1 MKTKAA
7 DIILF
12 FGIIALL
19 FSIISVFTAVPSTE
33 LSVENGRADLTGI
46 DLSRE
51 VAAVRPERFDY
62 YPGVYLSPGTF
73 GSAPVPR
80 YFTDADKSDY
90 QYGTFR
96 VALCLPAG
104 KTYAIRAMA
113 VNFSQR
119 TWIDGAA
126 QEPMGRPGK
135 TADDTIPAAREAV
148 YVFTPESDTTEIV
161 MQYANFVYRGGG
173 EPYPLYVSSYQ
184 NIARLEQLSLF
195 RVCIIVGCMFTIFVF
210 YLGMYLFF
218 ERRGYFLAFAVS
230 CLAVAVR
237 SLLIGEK
244 FLTGLWPQ
252 VNWYSA
258 MAAEY
263 IGLVVTV
270 SAFILYIAGMFPA
283 LLHKWGLRLYMGFS
297 AAFALLPLLTPPL
310 VYSRFLICY
319 QAVSVL
325 YGIYMIVLLVRHI
338 LKYRELES
346 VLVLAGGGVF
356 LAAIIAEAY
365 FHSRVVR
372 FGLSGIDQPA
382 MMVFIFANM
391 IALAVRYARTEREL
405 LDMTELNRM
414 KTEFLDQ
421 ASHDLK
427 TPMAAMG
434 LALQRLTEVRDEDQ
448 RSRFV
453 SAALKNHADM
463 ARLVGNLL
471 SVARL
476 ETGSQRYRI
485 APLPVEKLCVSI
497 QNKYEDTLEGYGVE
511 LDISA
516 DNLGAILCDENLLWS
531 VLDNLIY
538 NALRY
543 TKRGGTIRVR
553 AKRASEQI
561 VLAVSDTGCGI
572 LPEHLPHIF
581 ERGYMAGDKGGT
593 GMGLYIVK
601 TAMEGMKGSVSADNA
616 RSGGACFT
624 LYFPAKFEKTL
635 EMTDN
640 LK

>member
-7 DIILF
+7 NIVLF

-19 FSIISVFTAVPSTE
+19 FSAISVFTAVPSTE
-33 LSVENGRADLTGI
+33 VSVEGGGADLTGI
-46 DLSRE
+46 DLSRQ

-62 YPGVYLSPGTF
+62 YPGVYLSPGSF
-73 GSAPVPR
+73 DGAPAPR

-96 VALCLPAG
+96 VTLRLPAG
-104 KTYAIRAMA
+104 KTYAVRAMA
-113 VNFSQR
+113 INFSQR
-119 TWIDGAA
+119 TWIDGVE
-126 QEPMGRPGK
+126 QEPVGWPGE
-135 TADDTIPAAREAV
+135 TAKDTVPAAREAV

-195 RVCIIVGCMFTIFVF
+195 RACIIAGCMFTIFVF
-210 YLGMYLFF
+210 YMGMYLFF
-218 ERRGYFLAFAVS
+218 RRRGYFLAFAVS

-244 FLTGLWPQ
+244 FLTRLWPD
-252 VNWYSA
+252 VSWYGA

-270 SAFILYIAGMFPA
+270 SAFILYIAGMFPG
-283 LLHKWGLRLYMGFS
+283 LLHKWGLRLYTGFS
-297 AAFALLPLLTPPL
+297 AAFALLSLVTPPL
-310 VYSRFLICY
+310 IYSRFLIVY

-338 LKYRELES
+338 LKHHELES
-346 VLVLAGGGVF
+346 ALVLAGGGLF

-365 FHSRVVR
+365 LHSRVMR

-414 KTEFLDQ
+414 KTEFLNQ

-427 TPMAAMG
+427 TPVAAMG
-434 LALQRLTEVRDEDQ
+434 LALQRLAEVKDENQ
-448 RSRFV
+448 RGRFV

-485 APLPVEKLCVSI
+485 APLPVEKLCVKI
-497 QNKYEDTLEGYGVE
+497 QEKYEDTLEAHGVE
-511 LDISA
+511 LDVST
-516 DNLGAILCDENLLWS
+516 DTLGEILCDENLLWS

-543 TKRGGTIRVR
+543 TPKGGAIRIKAALEGER
-553 AKRASEQI
+553 I

-601 TAMEGMKGSVSADNA
+601 TAMEGMDGSVTADNA
-616 RSGGACFT
+616 AEGGARFT
-624 LYFPAKFEKTL
+624 LYFPAKFEKAL
-635 EMTDN
+635 EMTDG
-640 LK
+640 L

>member
-7 DIILF
+7 NIVLF

-19 FSIISVFTAVPSTE
+19 FSAISVFTAVPSTE
-33 LSVENGRADLTGI
+33 ISVEGGEADLTEI
-46 DLSRE
+46 DLSHE

-62 YPGVYLSPGTF
+62 YPGVYLSPGSF
-73 GSAPVPR
+73 DGAPAPR

-96 VALCLPAG
+96 VTLRLPAG
-104 KTYAIRAMA
+104 KTYAVQAMA
-113 VNFSQR
+113 INFSQR
-119 TWIDGAA
+119 TWIDGVE
-126 QEPMGRPGK
+126 QEPVGWPGE
-135 TADDTIPAAREAV
+135 TAKDTVPAAREAV

-173 EPYPLYVSSYQ
+173 EPYLLYVSSYQ

-195 RVCIIVGCMFTIFVF
+195 RACIIAGCMFTIFVF
-210 YLGMYLFF
+210 YMGMYLFF
-218 ERRGYFLAFAVS
+218 RRRGYFLAFAVS

-244 FLTGLWPQ
+244 FLTRLWPD
-252 VNWYSA
+252 VSWYGA
-258 MAAEY
+258 MTAEY
-263 IGLVVTV
+263 VGLVVTV
-270 SAFILYIAGMFPA
+270 SAFILYIAGMFPG

-297 AAFALLPLLTPPL
+297 AAFALLSLMTPPL
-310 VYSRFLICY
+310 IYSRFLIVY

-325 YGIYMIVLLVRHI
+325 YGIYMIVLLVRRI
-338 LKYRELES
+338 LKHRELES
-346 VLVLAGGGVF
+346 ALVLAGGGLF

-365 FHSRVVR
+365 LHSRAMR

-391 IALAVRYARTEREL
+391 IALAVRYAKTEREL
-405 LDMTELNRM
+405 ADMTELNRM
-414 KTEFLDQ
+414 KTEFLNQ

-427 TPMAAMG
+427 TPVAAMG
-434 LALQRLTEVRDEDQ
+434 LAIQRLADIKDETQ
-448 RSRFV
+448 RSRFL

-476 ETGSQRYRI
+476 ETGSLHYRV
-485 APLPVEKLCVSI
+485 APLPVEKLCVNI
-497 QNKYEDTLEGYGVE
+497 QNKYEDTLEAHGVE

-516 DNLGAILCDENLLWS
+516 DTLGEILCDENLLWS

-543 TKRGGTIRVR
+543 TPKGGTIRVR
-553 AKRASEQI
+553 AAQEGERIA
-561 VLAVSDTGCGI
+561 LTVSDTGCGI
-572 LPEHLPHIF
+572 SPEHLPHIF

-601 TAMEGMKGSVSADNA
+601 TAMEGMDGSVTAHNA
-616 RSGGACFT
+616 TESGARFT
-624 LYFPAKFEKTL
+624 LYFPTK
-635 EMTDN
+635 
-640 LK
+640 LKNT

>member
-7 DIILF
+7 NIVLF

-19 FSIISVFTAVPSTE
+19 FSAIGVFTAVPSTE
-33 LSVENGRADLTGI
+33 ISVEGGGAGLTGI

-62 YPGVYLSPGTF
+62 YPGVYLSPGSF
-73 GSAPVPR
+73 DGAPAPR
-80 YFTDADKSDY
+80 YFTGADKSDY

-96 VALCLPAG
+96 VTLRLPAG
-104 KTYAIRAMA
+104 KTYAVRAMA
-113 VNFSQR
+113 INFSQR
-119 TWIDGAA
+119 TWIDGVE
-126 QEPMGRPGK
+126 QEPVGWPGE
-135 TADDTIPAAREAV
+135 TAKDTVPAAREAV

-173 EPYPLYVSSYQ
+173 EPYPLYISSYQ
-184 NIARLEQLSLF
+184 NITRLEQLSLF
-195 RVCIIVGCMFTIFVF
+195 RACIIAGCMFTIFVF
-210 YLGMYLFF
+210 YMGMYLFF
-218 ERRGYFLAFAVS
+218 QRRGYFLAFAVS

-244 FLTGLWPQ
+244 FLTRLWPE
-252 VNWYSA
+252 VSWYGA

-270 SAFILYIAGMFPA
+270 SAFILYIAGMFPG
-283 LLHKWGLRLYMGFS
+283 LLHKWGLRLYTGFS
-297 AAFALLPLLTPPL
+297 AAFALLSLATPPL
-310 VYSRFLICY
+310 IYSRFLIVY

-338 LKYRELES
+338 LKHRELES
-346 VLVLAGGGVF
+346 ALVLAGGGLF

-365 FHSRVVR
+365 LHSRVMR

-414 KTEFLDQ
+414 KTEFLNQ

-427 TPMAAMG
+427 TPVAAMG
-434 LALQRLTEVRDEDQ
+434 LALQRLAEVKDENQ
-448 RSRFV
+448 RGRFV
-453 SAALKNHADM
+453 SAALTNHADM

-476 ETGSQRYRI
+476 ETGGLRYRI
-485 APLPVEKLCVSI
+485 APLPVEKLCVKI
-497 QNKYEDTLEGYGVE
+497 QEKYEDTLEAHGVE
-511 LDISA
+511 LDVST
-516 DNLGAILCDENLLWS
+516 DTLGGILCDENLLWS

-543 TKRGGTIRVR
+543 TQKGGVIRVKVAR
-553 AKRASEQI
+553 EDERIA
-561 VLAVSDTGCGI
+561 LAVSDTGCGI

-581 ERGYMAGDKGGT
+581 QRGYMAGDKGGT

-601 TAMEGMKGSVSADNA
+601 TAMEGMDGSVTADNA
-616 RSGGACFT
+616 AEGGALFT
-624 LYFPAKFEKTL
+624 LSFTAKFDKDLAMEA
-635 EMTDN
+635 N
-640 LK
+640 L

>member
-7 DIILF
+7 NIVLF

-19 FSIISVFTAVPSTE
+19 FSAISVFTAVPSTE
-33 LSVENGRADLTGI
+33 ISVEGGGADLTGI
-46 DLSRE
+46 DLSRQ

-62 YPGVYLSPGTF
+62 YPGVYLSPGSF
-73 GSAPVPR
+73 DGAPAPR

-96 VALCLPAG
+96 VTLRLPAG
-104 KTYAIRAMA
+104 KTYAVRAMA
-113 VNFSQR
+113 INFSQR
-119 TWIDGAA
+119 TWIDGVE
-126 QEPMGRPGK
+126 QEPVGWPGE
-135 TADDTIPAAREAV
+135 TAKDTVPAAREAV

-195 RVCIIVGCMFTIFVF
+195 RACIIAGCMFTIFVF
-210 YLGMYLFF
+210 YMGMYLFF
-218 ERRGYFLAFAVS
+218 RRRGYFLAFAVS

-244 FLTGLWPQ
+244 FLTRLWPD
-252 VNWYSA
+252 VSWYGA

-270 SAFILYIAGMFPA
+270 SAFILYIAGMFPG
-283 LLHKWGLRLYMGFS
+283 LLHKWGLRLYTGFS
-297 AAFALLPLLTPPL
+297 AAFALLSLVTPPL
-310 VYSRFLICY
+310 IYSRFLIVY

-338 LKYRELES
+338 LKHRELES
-346 VLVLAGGGVF
+346 ALVLAGGGLF

-365 FHSRVVR
+365 LHSRVMR

-414 KTEFLDQ
+414 KTEFLNQ

-427 TPMAAMG
+427 TPVAAMG
-434 LALQRLTEVRDEDQ
+434 LALQRLAEVKDENQ
-448 RSRFV
+448 RGRFV

-485 APLPVEKLCVSI
+485 APLPVEKLCVKI
-497 QNKYEDTLEGYGVE
+497 QEKYEDTLEAHGVE
-511 LDISA
+511 LDVST
-516 DNLGAILCDENLLWS
+516 DTLGEILCDENLLWS

-543 TKRGGTIRVR
+543 TPKGGAIRIR
-553 AKRASEQI
+553 AALEGERIA
-561 VLAVSDTGCGI
+561 LAVSDTGCGI

-601 TAMEGMKGSVSADNA
+601 TAMEGMDGSVTADNA
-616 RSGGACFT
+616 AEGGARFT
-624 LYFPAKFEKTL
+624 LYFPAKFEKAL
-635 EMTDN
+635 EMTDG
-640 LK
+640 L

>member
-7 DIILF
+7 NTVLF

-19 FSIISVFTAVPSTE
+19 FSAISVFTAVPSTE
-33 LSVENGRADLTGI
+33 ISVEEGGADLTGI

-62 YPGVYLSPGTF
+62 YPGVYLSPGSF
-73 GSAPVPR
+73 DGAPAPR

-96 VALCLPAG
+96 VTLRLSAG
-104 KTYAIRAMA
+104 KTYAVRAMA
-113 VNFSQR
+113 INFSQR
-119 TWIDGAA
+119 TWIDGVE
-126 QEPMGRPGK
+126 QEPVGWPGE
-135 TADDTIPAAREAV
+135 TAKDTIPAAHEAV
-148 YVFTPESDTTEIV
+148 YVFTPGSDTTEIV

-173 EPYPLYVSSYQ
+173 EPYPLYISSYQ

-195 RVCIIVGCMFTIFVF
+195 RACIVVGCMFTIFVF
-210 YLGMYLFF
+210 YMGMYLFF
-218 ERRGYFLAFAVS
+218 QRRGYFLAFAVS

-244 FLTGLWPQ
+244 FLIRLWPD
-252 VNWYSA
+252 VSWYGA

-270 SAFILYIAGMFPA
+270 SAFILYIAGMFPG

-297 AAFALLPLLTPPL
+297 AAFALLSLVTPPL
-310 VYSRFLICY
+310 IYSRFLIVY

-338 LKYRELES
+338 LKHRELES
-346 VLVLAGGGVF
+346 ALVLAGGGLF

-365 FHSRVVR
+365 LHSRVMR

-382 MMVFIFANM
+382 MMVFVFANM

-414 KTEFLDQ
+414 KTEFLNQ

-427 TPMAAMG
+427 TPVAAMG
-434 LALQRLTEVRDEDQ
+434 LALQRLAEVKDENQ
-448 RSRFV
+448 RGRFV
-453 SAALKNHADM
+453 SAALKNQADM

-476 ETGSQRYRI
+476 ETGSLRYRI
-485 APLPVEKLCVSI
+485 APLPMEKLCVKI
-497 QNKYEDTLEGYGVE
+497 QKKYEDTLEAHGVE
-511 LDISA
+511 LDVST
-516 DNLGAILCDENLLWS
+516 DTLGEILCDEDLLWS

-543 TKRGGTIRVR
+543 TQKGGVIRVMATR
-553 AKRASEQI
+553 EGERI
-561 VLAVSDTGCGI
+561 VLVVSDNGCGI

-601 TAMEGMKGSVSADNA
+601 TVMEGMDGSVTADNA
-616 RSGGACFT
+616 TEGGARFT
-624 LYFPAKFEKTL
+624 LYFPAQFEKAL
-635 EMTDN
+635 EMTDG
-640 LK
+640 L

>member
-1 MKTKAA
+1 MKAKAA
-7 DIILF
+7 NIVLF
-12 FGIIALL
+12 FGVIVLL
-19 FSIISVFTAVPSTE
+19 FSVISVFTAVPSTE
-33 LSVENGRADLTGI
+33 ISVEGGGADLTGI
-46 DLSRE
+46 DLSCE

-62 YPGVYLSPGTF
+62 YPGVYLFPGSF
-73 GSAPVPR
+73 DGAPAPR
-80 YFTDADKSDY
+80 YFTDADKFDY

-96 VALCLPAG
+96 VTLRLPAG
-104 KTYAIRAMA
+104 KTYAVRAMA
-113 VNFSQR
+113 INFSQR
-119 TWIDGAA
+119 TWIDGVE
-126 QEPMGRPGK
+126 QEPVGWPGETEK
-135 TADDTIPAAREAV
+135 DTVPAAREAV
-148 YVFTPESDTTEIV
+148 YVFTPGNDTTEIV

-195 RVCIIVGCMFTIFVF
+195 RACIIAGCMFTIFVF
-210 YLGMYLFF
+210 YMGMYLFF
-218 ERRGYFLAFAVS
+218 QRRGYFLAFAVS

-244 FLTGLWPQ
+244 FLTRLWPE
-252 VNWYSA
+252 VSWYGA

-270 SAFILYIAGMFPA
+270 SAFILYIAGMFPG
-283 LLHKWGLRLYMGFS
+283 LLHKWGLKLYMGFS
-297 AAFALLPLLTPPL
+297 AAFALLSFVTPPL
-310 VYSRFLICY
+310 IYSRFLIVY

-338 LKYRELES
+338 LKRRELES
-346 VLVLAGGGVF
+346 ALVLAGGGLF

-365 FHSRVVR
+365 LHSRVMQ
-372 FGLSGIDQPA
+372 FGLSEIDQPA

-414 KTEFLDQ
+414 KTEFLNQ

-427 TPMAAMG
+427 TPVAAMG
-434 LALQRLTEVRDEDQ
+434 LALQRLAEVKDENQ
-448 RSRFV
+448 RGRFV
-453 SAALKNHADM
+453 SAALQNHADM

-476 ETGSQRYRI
+476 ETGSLRYRI
-485 APLPVEKLCVSI
+485 APLPVEKLCVKI
-497 QNKYEDTLEGYGVE
+497 QEKYEDTLEAHGVE
-511 LDISA
+511 LDVST
-516 DNLGAILCDENLLWS
+516 DTLGEILCDENLLWS

-543 TKRGGTIRVR
+543 TPKGGVIRVKVAR
-553 AKRASEQI
+553 EGERI

-581 ERGYMAGDKGGT
+581 RRGYMAGDKGGT
-593 GMGLYIVK
+593 GIGLYIVK
-601 TAMEGMKGSVSADNA
+601 TAMEGMDGGVTADNA
-616 RSGGACFT
+616 AEGGARFT
-624 LYFPAKFEKTL
+624 LYFPTKFSDKIKKH
-635 EMTDN
+635 

>member
-7 DIILF
+7 NIALF

-19 FSIISVFTAVPSTE
+19 FSAISVFTAVPSTE
-33 LSVENGRADLTGI
+33 VSVEGGGADLTGI
-46 DLSRE
+46 YLSRQ
-51 VAAVRPERFDY
+51 VAAIRPERFDY
-62 YPGVYLSPGTF
+62 YPGVYLSPGSF
-73 GSAPVPR
+73 DSAPAPR

-96 VALCLPAG
+96 VTLRLPAG
-104 KTYAIRAMA
+104 KTYAVRAMA
-113 VNFSQR
+113 INFSQR
-119 TWIDGAA
+119 TWIDGVE
-126 QEPMGRPGK
+126 QEPVGWPGK
-135 TADDTIPAAREAV
+135 TAKDTVPAAREAV

-195 RVCIIVGCMFTIFVF
+195 RACIIAGCMFTIFVF
-210 YLGMYLFF
+210 YMGMYLFF
-218 ERRGYFLAFAVS
+218 QRRGYFLAFAVS

-244 FLTGLWPQ
+244 FLTRLWPE
-252 VNWYSA
+252 VSWYGA
-258 MAAEY
+258 MTAEY
-263 IGLVVTV
+263 VGLVVTV
-270 SAFILYIAGMFPA
+270 SAFILYIAGMFPG

-297 AAFALLPLLTPPL
+297 AAFALLSLVTPPL
-310 VYSRFLICY
+310 IYSRFLIVY

-338 LKYRELES
+338 LKHRELES
-346 VLVLAGGGVF
+346 ALVLAGGGLF

-365 FHSRVVR
+365 LHSRVIR

-414 KTEFLDQ
+414 KTEFLNQ

-427 TPMAAMG
+427 TPVAAMG
-434 LALQRLTEVRDEDQ
+434 LALQRLAEVKDENQ
-448 RSRFV
+448 RGRFV

-485 APLPVEKLCVSI
+485 APLPVEKLCVKI
-497 QNKYEDTLEGYGVE
+497 QEKYEDTLEAHGVE
-511 LDISA
+511 LDVST
-516 DNLGAILCDENLLWS
+516 DTLGAILCDENLLWS

-543 TKRGGTIRVR
+543 TPKGGVIRVKVAR
-553 AKRASEQI
+553 EGERIA
-561 VLAVSDTGCGI
+561 LAVSDTGCGI

-581 ERGYMAGDKGGT
+581 ERGYMAGDRGGT

-601 TAMEGMKGSVSADNA
+601 TAMEGMDGSVTADNA
-616 RSGGACFT
+616 AEGGARFT
-624 LYFPAKFEKTL
+624 LYFPAKLEKAL
-635 EMTDN
+635 EMTDG
-640 LK
+640 L

>member
-7 DIILF
+7 NIVLF

-19 FSIISVFTAVPSTE
+19 FSAISVFTAVPSTE
-33 LSVENGRADLTGI
+33 ILVERGAADLTGI
-46 DLSRE
+46 DLSRQ

-62 YPGVYLSPGTF
+62 YPGVYLSPGSF
-73 GSAPVPR
+73 DSAPAPR

-96 VALCLPAG
+96 VALRLPVG
-104 KTYAIRAMA
+104 KTYAVRAMA

-119 TWIDGAA
+119 TWINGVE
-126 QEPMGRPGK
+126 QEPVGWPGE
-135 TADDTIPAAREAV
+135 TAQDTVPAARETV
-148 YVFTPESDTTEIV
+148 FVFTPESDTTEIV

-173 EPYPLYVSSYQ
+173 EPYPLYVSSYA

-195 RVCIIVGCMFTIFVF
+195 RVCIIAGCMFTIFVF

-218 ERRGYFLAFAVS
+218 QRRGYFLAFAVS
-230 CLAVAVR
+230 CFAVAVR

-244 FLTGLWPQ
+244 FLTRLWPD
-252 VNWYSA
+252 VSWYGA
-258 MAAEY
+258 MTAEY

-270 SAFILYIAGMFPA
+270 SAFILYIAGMFPS

-297 AAFALLPLLTPPL
+297 AAFVLLSLLTPPL
-310 VYSRFLICY
+310 VYSRFLLVY
-319 QAVSVL
+319 QLVSVF
-325 YGIYMIVLLVRHI
+325 YGIYMIVRLIRHI
-338 LKYRELES
+338 LIHRELES
-346 VLVLAGGGVF
+346 ALVMAGGSVF

-405 LDMTELNRM
+405 ADMTELNRM
-414 KTEFLDQ
+414 ITEFLNQ

-427 TPMAAMG
+427 TPVAAMG
-434 LALQRLTEVRDEDQ
+434 LALQRLVDVKDEKQ
-448 RSRFV
+448 RGRFL
-453 SAALKNHADM
+453 SAALKNHSDM

-485 APLPVEKLCVSI
+485 APIPMEKLCACI
-497 QNKYEDTLEGYGVE
+497 QDKYEDTLESHGVE

-516 DNLGAILCDENLLWS
+516 DTLGEILCDENLLCS

-543 TKRGGTIRVR
+543 TPAGGTIRVR
-553 AKRASEQI
+553 ASREGERIA
-561 VLAVSDTGCGI
+561 LAVSDTGCGI

-593 GMGLYIVK
+593 GMGLYIVR
-601 TAMEGMKGSVSADNA
+601 TAMEGMKGNVTAGSAPE
-616 RSGGACFT
+616 GGALFT
-624 LYFPAKFEKTL
+624 LCFPAKFDKALAME
-635 EMTDN
+635 N
-640 LK
+640 NS